1 MYDFLM
7 IFVLLLALFCLATF
21 FWEWGL
27 LLMGA
32 GVIAAIITMLLR
44 LHTKLDILG
53 EWLEELKAQKE
64 EQP

>member
-7 IFVLLLALFCLATF
+7 IFVLLLALFFLATF

-32 GVIAAIITMLLR
+32 GLIAAIITMLLR
-44 LHTKLDILG
+44 LHAKLDILH
-53 EWLEELKAQKE
+53 EKLEEKKKE
-64 EQP
+64 EP

>member
-7 IFVLLLALFCLATF
+7 IFVLLLALFFLATF

-32 GVIAAIITMLLR
+32 GVVAAIITMLLR
-44 LHTKLDILG
+44 LHTKLDILH
-53 EWLEELKAQKE
+53 EKLEEKKKE
-64 EQP
+64 EP

>member
-1 MYDFLM
+1 MLDFFL
-7 IFVLLLALFCLATF
+7 IFILVGAL
-21 FWEWGL
+21 GL
-27 LLMGA
+27 LSTFGGFLGIMAFAA

>member
-7 IFVLLLALFCLATF
+7 IFVLLLALFFLATF

-44 LHTKLDILG
+44 LHAKLDILY
-53 EWLEELKAQKE
+53 EKLEEKKKE
-64 EQP
+64 EP

>member
-7 IFVLLLALFCLATF
+7 IFVLLLALFFLATF

-44 LHTKLDILG
+44 LHTKLDILY
-53 EWLEELKAQKE
+53 EKLEEKKKE
-64 EQP
+64 EP

>member
-7 IFVLLLALFCLATF
+7 IFVLLLALFFLATF

-44 LHTKLDILG
+44 LHATLDILH
-53 EWLEELKAQKE
+53 EKLEEKKKE
-64 EQP
+64 EP

>member
-7 IFVLLLALFCLATF
+7 IFVLLLALFFLATF

-32 GVIAAIITMLLR
+32 GLIAAIITMLLR
-44 LHTKLDILG
+44 LHTKLDILY
-53 EWLEELKAQKE
+53 EKLEEKKKE
-64 EQP
+64 EP

>member
-7 IFVLLLALFCLATF
+7 IFVLLLALFFLATF

-32 GVIAAIITMLLR
+32 GVVAAIITMLLR
-44 LHTKLDILG
+44 LHTKLDILY
-53 EWLEELKAQKE
+53 EKLEEKKKE
-64 EQP
+64 EP

>member
-7 IFVLLLALFCLATF
+7 IFVLLLALFFLATF
-21 FWEWGL
+21 LEDWGL

-44 LHTKLDILG
+44 LHTKLDILH
-53 EWLEELKAQKE
+53 EKLEEKKKE
-64 EQP
+64 EP